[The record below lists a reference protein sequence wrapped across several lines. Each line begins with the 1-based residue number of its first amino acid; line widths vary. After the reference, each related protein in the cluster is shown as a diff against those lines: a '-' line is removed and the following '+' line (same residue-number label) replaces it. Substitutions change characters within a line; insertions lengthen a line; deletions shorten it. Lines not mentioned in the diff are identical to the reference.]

1 MSEFLQAWL
10 KDSIINIITEVFQNE
25 YKGSNIENEIKILS
39 FKKNPRVQIDKFL
52 KCPTSS
58 NPDEECISIVVD
70 KCNYISATF
79 SPAAIQKFKLKNPEI
94 EMTSLRGY
102 YIILNEYNF
111 DYERKARQLYLN
123 IEEFNYISGEA
134 TVYSNDIQ
142 FINDI
147 PSIQAFIAILNQEIN
162 EENQEEIYHYGWDNI
177 IKVSDEDCYIS
188 SEDRNIL
195 DNLPGWTD
203 SDSTISEVLSNKQN
217 NIINENYSLFNSQS
231 IFEIADFKEDNIL
244 YNRAQSNESPIKEKK
259 KTEKRYRESVDS
271 DINSSENEKIID
283 ENYNKK
289 RIKVDNSSLSNET
302 LFFSQPIDI
311 FHQSHEINIETN
323 SDFSNHLSVSTDEN
337 LTNKFAPAGKYSS
350 SSRSHSSISENNE
363 SEIDKVTTDTYTEN
377 GDKNNK
383 SFNINKTIE
392 KANLCNNSFDDNG
405 DEILYE
411 SQNFEIDSSP
421 NSRSFIDDNSIDP
434 LSQFNLLEKLDSNQ
448 NLTDKNENNELNDFN
463 DNMISDNYQYMNKTN
478 SNNSSINLNT
488 EARIPI
494 NQNINSFKNVNN
506 IPQELINEKL
516 SNNTNEEEDNDEEIN
531 LLQLKTKLNEKIKKK
546 RKSRKNSTSNENTD
560 KSNEEK
566 SSKKPSKKS
575 STRRTKKFERKTN

>member
-203 SDSTISEVLSNKQN
+203 SDSTISEVLK
-217 NIINENYSLFNSQS
+217 
-231 IFEIADFKEDNIL
+231 
-244 YNRAQSNESPIKEKK
+244 
-259 KTEKRYRESVDS
+259 
-271 DINSSENEKIID
+271 
-283 ENYNKK
+283 
-289 RIKVDNSSLSNET
+289 
-302 LFFSQPIDI
+302 
-311 FHQSHEINIETN
+311 
-323 SDFSNHLSVSTDEN
+323 
-337 LTNKFAPAGKYSS
+337 
-350 SSRSHSSISENNE
+350 
-363 SEIDKVTTDTYTEN
+363 
-377 GDKNNK
+377 
-383 SFNINKTIE
+383 
-392 KANLCNNSFDDNG
+392 
-405 DEILYE
+405 
-411 SQNFEIDSSP
+411 
-421 NSRSFIDDNSIDP
+421 
-434 LSQFNLLEKLDSNQ
+434 
-448 NLTDKNENNELNDFN
+448 
-463 DNMISDNYQYMNKTN
+463 
-478 SNNSSINLNT
+478 
-488 EARIPI
+488 
-494 NQNINSFKNVNN
+494 
-506 IPQELINEKL
+506 
-516 SNNTNEEEDNDEEIN
+516 
-531 LLQLKTKLNEKIKKK
+531 
-546 RKSRKNSTSNENTD
+546 
-560 KSNEEK
+560 
-566 SSKKPSKKS
+566 
-575 STRRTKKFERKTN
+575 